1 MNKGPHHN
9 KSAVIPSGRIA
20 RLSHIGSMA
29 TNVAGNMILGG
40 LMQLGRGQ
48 RPIMK
53 DLLLT
58 PRNIERVTEQLSK
71 MRGAAM
77 KIGQLVSMDTG
88 DVLPPELT
96 QIMSRLRD
104 DAYAMPPK
112 QLKQV
117 LNTQLKNGWLSL
129 FRKFDV
135 HPIAAASIGQ
145 VHRVHLKD
153 GRDLALKIQYPGV
166 ANSIDSDVA
175 NVGVLIKMS
184 GLLPDGFE
192 MAPYLEAARQQLHDE
207 TDYVQEADQLIRF
220 GQLLKDEP
228 QFTVP
233 NVHADWSSSKVLAMD
248 YMVGG
253 AIEDVAKEPQA
264 VCNQVMTN
272 FISLA
277 LSELFEFG
285 VMQTDPN
292 FANYLYDPGTR
303 KIVLLDFG
311 AVLMVDPMI
320 ADKYRRLICVG
331 LQGDTDGLMT
341 AAQDMGLIDATTRD
355 EHRVRIVQI
364 IRQVFDMIRDGGAID
379 FTDQTLS
386 KQLQAEGLALYKD
399 GFTPPVLPIDILL
412 IQRKFAG
419 LFLLGARL
427 GANVDVADILHTH
440 IKIIR

>member
-1 MNKGPHHN
+1 MSKKPHHN
-9 KSAVIPSGRIA
+9 KSVAIPSGRIT
-20 RLSHIGSMA
+20 RLSHIGSMTA
-29 TNVAGNMILGG
+29 NVAGNMMLGG
-40 LMQLGRGQ
+40 IMQLGRGQ
-48 RPIMK
+48 RPVLK

-58 PRNIERVTEQLSK
+58 PRNIERVTEKLSK

-88 DVLPPELT
+88 DILPPELA

-117 LNTQLKNGWLSL
+117 LNAQLPDGWVRL

-207 TDYVQEADQLIRF
+207 TDYVQEAGQLIRF
-220 GQLLKDEP
+220 GQLLKDKP
-228 QFTVP
+228 QFAVPTV
-233 NVHADWSSSKVLAMD
+233 HTGWSTSKVLAMD
-248 YMVGG
+248 YMAGG
-253 AIEDVAKEPQA
+253 AIEDVAIEPQSIR
-264 VCNQVMTN
+264 NQVMTDLIN
-272 FISLA
+272 LA
-277 LSELFEFG
+277 LCELFDFG

-292 FANYLYDPGTR
+292 FANYLYDPETR

-311 AVLMVDPMI
+311 AVLSIDPMI
-320 ADKYRRLICVG
+320 ADKYRRLICAG
-331 LQGDTDGLMT
+331 LQDDTDGLMT

-386 KQLQAEGLALYKD
+386 KQLQAEGIALYKD
-399 GFTPPVLPIDILL
+399 GFLPPILPIDILL

-427 GANVDVADILHTH
+427 GANMDVADILRSHS
-440 IKIIR
+440 KIIR